1 MELIEPTFTYFTS
14 YYTTI
19 LSFMTELYLVR
30 HGQTEENAAH
40 ILQGHMPGHLSH
52 EGIAQAQALR
62 DELKNIRFDALLCSD
77 LKRCMDTAMILNEPH
92 GLPLESTPLLRER
105 DWGPFTGMDI
115 LKARTKI
122 DHRAEPVES
131 MFRRAETF
139 LLDTVS
145 RYKDKRVL
153 AVSHGLFCRV
163 IQAACSG
170 KTIRDIPRM
179 DNAEVRRLILTPP
192 FSFSC
197 QQEEKETGA
206 TAN

>member
-1 MELIEPTFTYFTS
+1 
-14 YYTTI
+14 
-19 LSFMTELYLVR
+19 
-30 HGQTEENAAH
+30 
-40 ILQGHMPGHLSH
+40 
-52 EGIAQAQALR
+52 
-62 DELKNIRFDALLCSD
+62 
-77 LKRCMDTAMILNEPH
+77 
-92 GLPLESTPLLRER
+92 
-105 DWGPFTGMDI
+105 MDI

-153 AVSHGLFCRV
+153 VVSHGLFF
-163 IQAACSG
+163 
-170 KTIRDIPRM
+170 RDIPRM
-179 DNAEVRRLILTPP
+179 DDAEVRRLILTPP

-197 QQEEKETGA
+197 QREETGA

>member
-1 MELIEPTFTYFTS
+1 
-14 YYTTI
+14 
-19 LSFMTELYLVR
+19 MTELYLVR
-30 HGQTEENAAH
+30 HGQTEENAAQ
-40 ILQGHMPGHLSH
+40 ILQGHMPGHLSR

-62 DELKNIRFDALLCSD
+62 DELKDIRFDALLCSD

-92 GLPLESTPLLRER
+92 GLLLESTPLLRER

-139 LLDTVS
+139 LLNIVS

-153 AVSHGLFCRV
+153 VVSHGLFCRV
-163 IQAACSG
+163 IQAACLG

-197 QQEEKETGA
+197 LQEETGA

>member
-1 MELIEPTFTYFTS
+1 
-14 YYTTI
+14 
-19 LSFMTELYLVR
+19 
-30 HGQTEENAAH
+30 
-40 ILQGHMPGHLSH
+40 
-52 EGIAQAQALR
+52 
-62 DELKNIRFDALLCSD
+62 
-77 LKRCMDTAMILNEPH
+77 
-92 GLPLESTPLLRER
+92 
-105 DWGPFTGMDI
+105 MDI

-139 LLDTVS
+139 LLDIVS

-153 AVSHGLFCRV
+153 VVSHGLFCRV

-179 DNAEVRRLILTPP
+179 DNAEVCHLILTPP

-197 QQEEKETGA
+197 LQEETGA

>member
-1 MELIEPTFTYFTS
+1 
-14 YYTTI
+14 
-19 LSFMTELYLVR
+19 MTELYLVR
-30 HGQTEENAAH
+30 HGQTEENAAQ

-131 MFRRAETF
+131 MFHRAETF
-139 LLDTVS
+139 LLDIVS

-153 AVSHGLFCRV
+153 VVSHGLFCRV
-163 IQAACSG
+163 IQAACLG

-197 QQEEKETGA
+197 LQEKTGA

>member
-1 MELIEPTFTYFTS
+1 
-14 YYTTI
+14 
-19 LSFMTELYLVR
+19 MTELYLVR

-62 DELKNIRFDALLCSD
+62 EKLKNIRFDALLCSD
-77 LKRCMDTAMILNEPH
+77 LRRCMDTAMILNEPH

-139 LLDTVS
+139 LLDIVS

-153 AVSHGLFCRV
+153 VVSHGLFCRV

-179 DNAEVRRLILTPP
+179 DNAEVRHLILTPP

-197 QQEEKETGA
+197 LQEETGA